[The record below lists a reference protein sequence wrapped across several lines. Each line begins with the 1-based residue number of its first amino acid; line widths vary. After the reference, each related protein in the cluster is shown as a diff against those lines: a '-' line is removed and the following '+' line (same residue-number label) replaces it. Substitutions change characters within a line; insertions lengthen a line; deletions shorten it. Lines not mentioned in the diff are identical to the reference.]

1 MCYSL
6 SNYRP
11 QSFLDILKHDQS
23 LPIEIV
29 KSVVLKKLIQIDR
42 SVGLNCEQLRAEC
55 SRYLRIEAIANH
67 GESHMLTQFLAML

>member
-11 QSFLDILKHDQS
+11 GSFLDVLTHEQS

-42 SVGLNCEQLRAEC
+42 SVGLNCEQLKVEC
-55 SRYLRIEAIANH
+55 SRYLRIEAVANH
-67 GESHMLTQFLAML
+67 GTSHMLTQFLASL